1 MTAMDLKEYGLDLHC
16 TMILEEY
23 RELLPTFRKMEKIV
37 KKELGRLVGKAG
49 LLVSGLETRIK
60 TEASLAGKLELKGAK
75 YRTLEDVTDIL
86 GARVITFYSEEVD
99 KIASLVDSAF
109 EVDWNES
116 VDKRKQHALDSFG
129 YDSLHYI
136 CRIPKSLCEDPSMPE
151 LNNLRFEIQMRTALQ
166 HVWATINHDTGY
178 KSGIEVPKE
187 YLRNLN
193 RIAGML
199 ELADEQFSLIRSSIN
214 DYRRK
219 INNLVENGKFEEVE
233 LDGDSFRRYL
243 ELDPFERLTHKIALI
258 NQAEIQKT
266 SSLPYLKVMK
276 GLGFQTL
283 ADVEKLKNEYEDD
296 AYQLALSQ
304 LGGTDIDIIVS
315 SVALQDLLTV
325 YILRN
330 GGGEKGLA
338 KLYSEI
344 GGSSPYND
352 VRARQVFK
360 KASSLPFMRREPE
373 GQP

>member
-1 MTAMDLKEYGLDLHC
+1 MTAMDLKEYGLDLHS

-23 RELLPTFRKMEKIV
+23 RDLLPTFSKMEKVV
-37 KKELGRLVGKAG
+37 KRELGKLIRKAG
-49 LLVSGLETRIK
+49 LLVSGMETRIK
-60 TEASLAGKLELKGAK
+60 SEASLAGKLELKGTK
-75 YRTLEDVTDIL
+75 YRTIQDLTDL
-86 GARVITFYSEEVD
+86 VGARVVTFYSEEVD
-99 KIASLVDSAF
+99 KIAALVDNVF
-109 EVDWNES
+109 EVDWSES

-136 CRIPKSLCEDPSMPE
+136 CRIPKRLCEDPSMPE
-151 LNNLRFEIQMRTALQ
+151 LNELRFEIQMRTALQ

-219 INNLVENGKFEEVE
+219 ISSLVEDGKFEEVE

-243 ELDPFERLTHKIALI
+243 ELDPFGRLTNKIALI
-258 NQAEIQKT
+258 NHAEIQKS
-266 SSLPYLKVMK
+266 SSLPYLKVMR

-283 ADVEKLKNEYEDD
+283 ADVENLKKDYEDD

-304 LGGTDIDIIVS
+304 LGDTDIDIIAS

-330 GGGEKGLA
+330 GGGEKGLMM
-338 KLYSEI
+338 LYSEI
-344 GGSSPYND
+344 GGSSPYNA
-352 VRARQVFK
+352 VRARQVFE
-360 KASSLPFMRREPE
+360 KASTLPFMRKVSDK
-373 GQP
+373 